1 MGRKNIK
8 SECDFIGFENK
19 RLNYRCKEC
28 KGKSTKTINGL
39 IEKFPS
45 VYQFYDGDLSKFVLL
60 LRKGVYPCEYMN
72 SQERFDE
79 TSLLPKK
86 AFYSELNLED
96 ITDKDYNQAQKVWKV
111 FGTRNLDEDRD
122 LNVQCDHTLM
132 LADVL
137 KNLDTHVLKY
147 TDLILLISYLHLD
160 QHGRRA

>member
-1 MGRKNIK
+1 MSIWIAG
-8 SECDFIGFENK
+8 
-19 RLNYRCKEC
+19 KELM
-28 KGKSTKTINGL
+28 KL
-39 IEKFPS
+39 
-45 VYQFYDGDLSKFVLL
+45 VLL
-60 LRKGVYPCEYMN
+60 
-72 SQERFDE
+72 
-79 TSLLPKK
+79 KK

-111 FGTRNLDEDRD
+111 FGIRNLDEDRD

-160 QHGRRA
+160 